1 MAKMSSRSAKK
12 AKKAAAEAA
21 AERQII
27 ASNRKA
33 RHDYMLIAKL
43 EAGLVLTGSEVK
55 SLRTNGATIREGY
68 AKIEN
73 GELWLLGVHIPP
85 LPQASYQNHEP
96 TRPRKCLV
104 HKRELHKLE
113 AALVG
118 QGTTLVPL
126 VLYFKGVRAKVE
138 LALARGRQKGDRRA
152 REREKEDRK
161 QIRDYL

>member
-1 MAKMSSRSAKK
+1 MPKKSSRSAKPS
-12 AKKAAAEAA
+12 KKAAPSAA
-21 AERQII
+21 DERQVI

-55 SLRTNGATIREGY
+55 SLRSNGATLREGY
-68 AKIEN
+68 ARMEG

-85 LPQASYQNHEP
+85 LPQASYHNHEP

-104 HKRELHKLE
+104 HKRELAKLE
-113 AALVG
+113 AELSA

-126 VLYFKGVRAKVE
+126 SLYFKGVRAKVE

-152 REREKEDRK
+152 REQEKEARK
-161 QIRDYL
+161 QIREYT